1 MSRSDRSSIVQK
13 STLLS
18 GACVAAIAFMPAIAQ
33 TSAES
38 DDTDARRLT
47 TVTVTATKREQTLQ
61 EVPVAVSV
69 VDESVIADAEVQDL
83 GDLQSLVPSLR
94 VGQLQ
99 SSANTNFV
107 IRGFG
112 NGANNAGIE
121 PSVGVFIDGVYR
133 SRSAAQIADLPNLQR
148 VEVLRGPQSTLF
160 GKNASAGV
168 ISIVTQAPQFEQSG
182 SVEASVGNFNAVR
195 LKGDITG
202 PITDKL
208 AYSLAANLNQR
219 DGYADDLNTGDD
231 VNQRDRYGLRGQLLF
246 EPNDRLQLR
255 AIADFDKIDEIC
267 CTAGNLFNGPTG
279 DAIFALGGALDPE
292 NPFSYNVFN
301 NFASENDIENAGIS
315 LQGDYETDFAT
326 FTSIT
331 AFRRSD
337 LIQNADSD
345 FTSADLVGRN
355 FNETEIETFTQEFRI
370 TSVPGD
376 SPLNWMVGGFYFDET
391 VDISNEFFYG
401 EDFRNY
407 GSILAVQLGAAAIGQ
422 PVPAASDVLAGL
434 NAGVI
439 ESAYESVELALGVP
453 VGSFIQPGQG
463 FTESFGQDNQSWSI
477 FGTLDYDLT
486 DRLTATLGLNYTSD
500 EKEAFGQIASTD
512 AFSALDFVDIGIV
525 QGLQAGGFMGDPT
538 DPVAIGTFIQANP
551 LVYDAA
557 LAGATNP
564 ATNPLLGLTALQFL
578 PPFVNFPNAVESGET
593 DDEDVS
599 YTFRLAY
606 DVSDN
611 VSVYGSW
618 ATGFK
623 ASSWNLSRDSRPF
636 AADFIPGAAL
646 TFPDASPIRDAGLA
660 VPNLTATTRFAGP
673 EESEVF
679 EIGLKA
685 AFDRLAFNVTVFDQT
700 IEGFQSNVFTGT
712 GFRLANS
719 GEQSTVGLEF
729 DSTWQATD
737 QLTLGFAAT
746 LLDPTYDSFVD
757 SATGDISGTQP
768 AAIPEQA
775 FSTSAKY
782 DFALGDFDA
791 FVRADWQY
799 ESETDY
805 FDAIEPGSDFVD
817 AQAILG
823 FGREIN
829 TVNASTGLVT
839 PNGLGITLW
848 GRNIFDDEYI
858 TTAFAS
864 VAQEGSISGYPNQPA
879 TYGVTVRKEF

>member
-1 MSRSDRSSIVQK
+1 MSRSDRSSFVQK
-13 STLLS
+13 SALFGGVCAT
-18 GACVAAIAFMPAIAQ
+18 AFIFIPAVAQ
-33 TSAES
+33 TTPDGENP
-38 DDTDARRLT
+38 DARRLT

-182 SVEASVGNFNAVR
+182 SVEASVGNFNAFR

-202 PITDKL
+202 PITDTL

-246 EPNDRLQLR
+246 EPNDQFQLR

-267 CTAGNLFNGPTG
+267 CTAGNLINGPTG

-301 NFASENDIENAGIS
+301 NFGSENDIENAGFS
-315 LQGDYETDFAT
+315 FQGDYETDFAT

-345 FTSADLVGRN
+345 FTSADLVGQN
-355 FNETEIETFTQEFRI
+355 FNETEIDTFTQEFRV

-401 EDFRNY
+401 EDFRDY
-407 GSILAVQLGAAAIGQ
+407 GSILAVQLGAAATGQ

-439 ESAYESVELALGVP
+439 ESAYETVELALGLP

-463 FTESFGQDNQSWSI
+463 LTESFGQDNQSWSI

-486 DRLTATLGLNYTSD
+486 DRLTATVGINYTSD
-500 EKEAFGQIASTD
+500 EKDAFGQIASTD
-512 AFSALDFVDIGIV
+512 AFSSLDFVDIGIV
-525 QGLQAGGFMGDPT
+525 QGLQAGGYMGDPT
-538 DPVAIGTFIQANP
+538 DPVAIGAFIQANP
-551 LVYDAA
+551 AVYDAA

-578 PPFVNFPNAVESGET
+578 PPFVDFPNSVESGQT

-606 DVSDN
+606 DVNDN
-611 VSVYGSW
+611 VSVYGAW

-636 AADFIPGAAL
+636 TSDFIPGASL
-646 TFPDASPIRDAGLA
+646 TFPESSPIRDAGLA

-685 AFDRLAFNVTVFDQT
+685 GFDRLAFNVTVFDQT

-729 DSTWQATD
+729 DSTWQATA

-768 AAIPEQA
+768 STIPEQA
-775 FSTSAKY
+775 VSTSAKY
-782 DFALGDFDA
+782 DFAVGNFDA
-791 FVRADWQY
+791 FFRADWQY

-805 FDAIEPGSDFVD
+805 FDAIEPGSDFID
-817 AQAILG
+817 SQAVLG

-829 TVNASTGLVT
+829 TINASTGLVT
-839 PNGLGITLW
+839 PNGLGVTLW

-858 TTAFAS
+858 TTAFPS
-864 VAQEGSISGYPNQPA
+864 VAQDGSISGYPNQPA

>member
-1 MSRSDRSSIVQK
+1 MSRSDRSPILLK
-13 STLLS
+13 SVFLGS
-18 GACVAAIAFMPAIAQ
+18 ACVCALGFSSSFAQ
-33 TSAES
+33 TAP
-38 DDTDARRLT
+38 DNADADARRLT

-69 VDESVIADAEVQDL
+69 VDEAVIADAEVQDL

-168 ISIVTQAPQFEQSG
+168 ISIVTQEPQFEQMG
-182 SVEASVGNFNAVR
+182 SVEASLGNYNAYR

-202 PITDKL
+202 PLSDTV
-208 AYSLAANLNQR
+208 AYSFAANLNKR

-231 VNQRDRYGLRGQLLF
+231 VNQRDRYGFRGQLLF
-246 EPNDRLQLR
+246 VPSDRLEFR

-267 CTAGNLFNGPTG
+267 CVAGNLLNGPTG
-279 DAIFALGGALDPE
+279 EAIFAVGGALDPE
-292 NPFSYNVFN
+292 NPFSYDVFN
-301 NFASENDIENAGIS
+301 NFASENDIENSGIS
-315 LQGDYETDFAT
+315 VQADYETDWAT

-331 AFRRSD
+331 AFRTSD

-355 FNETEIETFTQEFRI
+355 FNETNIETFTQEFRL
-370 TSVPGD
+370 TSIPGD
-376 SPLNWMVGGFYFDET
+376 SPLNWMVGAYYFDET
-391 VDISNEFFYG
+391 VDIENEFLYG
-401 EDFRNY
+401 EDFRDY
-407 GSILAVQLGAAAIGQ
+407 GSIQAIQLGAAAAGD
-422 PVPAASDVLAGL
+422 PVPSAADIVAGL
-434 NAGVI
+434 GAGVL
-439 ESAYESVELALGVP
+439 ESPYETVELAVGLP
-453 VGSFIQPGQG
+453 VGTFIQPGQG
-463 FTESFGQDNQSWSI
+463 MFERFGQDNQAWSL

-486 DRLTATLGLNYTSD
+486 DRLTATIGLNYTSD
-500 EKEAFGQIASTD
+500 EKQAFGEITNTD
-512 AFSALDFVDIGIV
+512 VFSALDFVDIGIV
-525 QGLQAGGFMGDPT
+525 QGLQLGGYMGDPN
-538 DPVAIGTFIQANP
+538 DAAAIGAFIEANP

-557 LAGATNP
+557 LAGATDP
-564 ATNPLLGLTALQFL
+564 VTNPLLGLADLQFL
-578 PPFVNFPNAVESGET
+578 PPFLNFPNAVENGES

-599 YTFRLAY
+599 YTLRLAY
-606 DVSDN
+606 EINDN
-611 VSVYGSW
+611 FNVYGSW

-636 AADFIPGAAL
+636 PSDFIPGAAL
-646 TFPDASPIRDAGLA
+646 TFPAASPIRDAGLA
-660 VPNLTATTRFAGP
+660 VPNLTSGTRFAGP
-673 EESEVF
+673 EDSEVF

-685 AFDRLAFNVTVFDQT
+685 AFDRLAFNVTVFDQS

-712 GFRLANS
+712 GFGLANAE
-719 GEQSTVGLEF
+719 EQSTVGIEF

-746 LLDPTYDSFVD
+746 LLDPTYDEFTESTD
-757 SATGDISGTQP
+757 GDISGTQP
-768 AAIPEQA
+768 STIAEQA

-782 DFALGDFDA
+782 DFNLGQFDA

-799 ESETDY
+799 ESETDF
-805 FDAIEPGSDFVD
+805 FDAVEAGSDNFD
-817 AQAILG
+817 AQAALG

-839 PNGLGITLW
+839 PGGLGITLW

-858 TTAFAS
+858 TTAFDS
-864 VAQEGSISGYPNQPA
+864 VAQDFSISGYPNQPA